1 MAQHSEPVS
10 GGLGS
15 PMESQAGAREMEHR
29 PGMLTFAVVMF
40 MVAGLEALSAILAF
54 AGTGWWVT
62 DAGNLVYA
70 NFVLWG
76 IVDSI
81 IALIALYA
89 GIDLLRGGGFGR
101 GMAYVFAVVGHQMAI
116 CHPGGTGASGGSHRA
131 LRDGC
136 LRPCQALRL
145 LSGCLSARRF
155 GLLDLPSLS
164 HRSSGAGD
172 ADTGGKSR
180 PYRPSDPGPTS
191 LEASFG
197 SPRWMSATRRDGPYS
212 GPWSKP
218 FGDQEIRPS

>member
-29 PGMLTFAVVMF
+29 PGMLTFAAVVMF

-76 IVDSI
+76 IIDLI

-89 GIDLLRGGGFGR
+89 GIDLLRGG
-101 GMAYVFAVVGHQMAI
+101 AYGLVMGYLFAGLGAIRWLFVIPAAPVLAVVVI
-116 CHPGGTGASGGSHRA
+116 A
-131 LRDGC
+131 LC
-136 LRPCQALRL
+136 VMVIY
-145 LSGCLSARRF
+145 
-155 GLLDLPSLS
+155 GLAKYSEQ
-164 HRSSGAGD
+164 
-172 ADTGGKSR
+172 
-180 PYRPSDPGPTS
+180 
-191 LEASFG
+191 LES
-197 SPRWMSATRRDGPYS
+197 T
-212 GPWSKP
+212 
-218 FGDQEIRPS
+218 

>member
-29 PGMLTFAVVMF
+29 PGMLTFAAVVMF

-101 GMAYVFAVVGHQMAI
+101 GMAYVFAVVGAI
-116 CHPGGTGASGGSHRA
+116 RWLFVIPAAPVLAVVVIALCVMVVYALAKHSDRSRA
-131 LRDGC
+131 
-136 LRPCQALRL
+136 A
-145 LSGCLSARRF
+145 
-155 GLLDLPSLS
+155 
-164 HRSSGAGD
+164 
-172 ADTGGKSR
+172 
-180 PYRPSDPGPTS
+180 
-191 LEASFG
+191 
-197 SPRWMSATRRDGPYS
+197 
-212 GPWSKP
+212 
-218 FGDQEIRPS
+218 